1 MFSKGVFS
9 LIHKKW
15 VALAAMLLL
24 LAACEE
30 ENKTSSAEGNPPAEE
45 TVNEEERETEK
56 VEKPVEPKEQQ
67 VKEEEQAAV
76 AEPAYR
82 INPANWSVQPIADA
96 PEKVVLL
103 TIDDAPDKHAMKM
116 AEMLKSQ
123 DIPAIFFVNGH
134 FLDTDEEKQQL
145 KKLHEMGFA
154 IGNHTN
160 SHPNLRDLTE
170 QQQAEEILQLN
181 ETVEGIIGEKPK
193 FFRAP
198 HGANT
203 DFSKKLVEEQ
213 GMTLMNWTY
222 GYDWEQQYR
231 DAQSLMDI
239 MVNSEF
245 LNNGAN
251 LLMHD
256 REWTSEALPGIIQGL
271 KDKGYGFADPT
282 AIEGI

>member
-1 MFSKGVFS
+1 M
-9 LIHKKW
+9 IHKRW
-15 VALAAMLLL
+15 ITLAAILLL
-24 LAACEE
+24 LTACSE
-30 ENKTSSAEGNPPAEE
+30 ENNALSVEEKEASADQSA
-45 TVNEEERETEK
+45 NEEEHDAVDVAET
-56 VEKPVEPKEQQ
+56 
-67 VKEEEQAAV
+67 
-76 AEPAYR
+76 AEPAEDFKEEAAEEVAAAEPEYR
-82 INPANWSVQPIADA
+82 INQANWSAQPIADA
-96 PEKVVLL
+96 AEKVVLV
-103 TIDDAPDKHAMKM
+103 TIDDAPDKHAMEM
-116 AEMLKSQ
+116 AETLKSQ
-123 DIPAIFFVNGH
+123 GIPAIFFVNGH

-145 KKLHEMGFA
+145 EQLHEMGFA

-170 QQQAEEILQLN
+170 QQQREEILQLN
-181 ETVEGIIGEKPK
+181 ETIEEIIGEKPK

-203 DFSKKLVEEQ
+203 DFSKQLVEEQ
-213 GMTLMNWTY
+213 EMVLMNWTY

-231 DAQSLMDI
+231 DAQSLTDI
-239 MVNSEF
+239 MVNTEY

-271 KDKGYGFADPT
+271 KEKGYGFVDPE

>member
-1 MFSKGVFS
+1 M
-9 LIHKKW
+9 IHKKW
-15 VALAAMLLL
+15 AILSAALLL
-24 LAACEE
+24 LAACG
-30 ENKTSSAEGNPPAEE
+30 ENNETSSEDNNPPAEE
-45 TVNEEERETEK
+45 AANEEEKETEK
-56 VEKPVEPKEQQ
+56 VAELK
-67 VKEEEQAAV
+67 EEQAKEKEQEQEKEQEV
-76 AEPAYR
+76 TAEPQYR

-103 TIDDAPDKHAMKM
+103 TIDDAPDKHAVEM

-123 DIPAIFFVNGH
+123 EIPAIFFVNGH

-145 KKLHEMGFA
+145 KKIHEMGFA

-198 HGANT
+198 HGVNT
-203 DFSKKLVEEQ
+203 DFSKQLVQQE

-231 DAQSLMDI
+231 NSQSLTDI

-256 REWTSEALPGIIQGL
+256 REWTSEALPDIIQGL
-271 KDKGYGFADPT
+271 KDKGYGFADPA

>member
-1 MFSKGVFS
+1 
-9 LIHKKW
+9 
-15 VALAAMLLL
+15 MLLL

-134 FLDTDEEKQQL
+134 FLDTDEEEQQL